1 MTTLKSNILSAIK
14 TRKINIFFL
23 FFILAFAILVLTKL
37 SKTYTNTIAFTVTPQ
52 NIPDEIIILNDSSHQ
67 LEITLKAQG
76 FKWLKY
82 YLKQPNLSID
92 FNSDVDKAD
101 STYVW
106 SRAKGF
112 SNINE
117 QFSKDIEIESI
128 NPETLTFYFDENAVK
143 YVPVVPNVN
152 ITFAPGYDIMEKLST
167 TPDSIKV
174 IGPESLLKELV
185 VFKTRAIELKDIN
198 KPVHHSL
205 KLDLDSLNTKM
216 SLSQKEVLLKLDVKK
231 FTEGTKE
238 IPVEVINVPKNI
250 SLKYFPKTIYV
261 SYYTSLENFNAI
273 KKTDFQ
279 IICNYKDLKD
289 NSTFLTPVL
298 TKTSKKA
305 KTVRLHHEKV
315 EFIITE

>member
-1 MTTLKSNILSAIK
+1 MTTLKSKILTVIK

-37 SKTYTNTIAFTVTPQ
+37 SKTYTDTIAFTVLPK
-52 NIPDEIIILNDSSHQ
+52 NIPDEVIILNDSSHQ
-67 LEITLKAQG
+67 LKVTLKAQG

-82 YLKQPNLSID
+82 YLKQPYLSID
-92 FNSDVDKAD
+92 FNTDVNKAD

-106 SRAKGF
+106 MRTKGF
-112 SNINE
+112 SNLIE
-117 QFSKDIEIESI
+117 QFSKEIEIESI

-143 YVPVVPNVN
+143 YVPVRPQMT
-152 ITFAPGYDIMEKLST
+152 IAYAPGYDVMEEEST

-174 IGPESLLKELV
+174 IGPESLLRELE
-185 VFKTRAIELKDIN
+185 FIKTHNIELTNIN
-198 KPVHHSL
+198 KPVHQIL
-205 KLDLDSLNTKM
+205 KLNLDSLNTKM
-216 SLSQKEVLLKLDVKK
+216 SVSQKEVLLALDVKK

-238 IPVEVINVPKNI
+238 IPVEVINVPKDLT
-250 SLKYFPKTIYV
+250 LKFFPKSIYV

-279 IICNYKDLKD
+279 IICNYKDLKET
-289 NSTFLTPVL
+289 STFLTPIL
-298 TKTSKKA
+298 TKRSEKA
-305 KTVRLHHEKV
+305 KSIRLHHEKV